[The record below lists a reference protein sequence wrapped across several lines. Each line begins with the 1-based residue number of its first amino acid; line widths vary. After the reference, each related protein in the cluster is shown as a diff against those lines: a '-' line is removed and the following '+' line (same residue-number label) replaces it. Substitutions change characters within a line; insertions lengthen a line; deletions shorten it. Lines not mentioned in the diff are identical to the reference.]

1 MDSVV
6 SSTLSNIEDIRNLVT
21 PLIGIGLYF
30 ISAFFM
36 VRILVLIFVG
46 QIDIATSRINAISD
60 IVVQGLYMLLTLL
73 LAVNVQTISLTI
85 TNVFSEHSEILTTS
99 SIGNLKYLIGP
110 LGGLLIKLAGTLAVS
125 FTLVAV
131 VFSVFKGQLSA
142 MSGSFMGLSES
153 AFQGIG
159 VMLIF
164 GIGIVVIV
172 LGSSLI

>member
-1 MDSVV
+1 
-6 SSTLSNIEDIRNLVT
+6 
-21 PLIGIGLYF
+21 
-30 ISAFFM
+30 
-36 VRILVLIFVG
+36 
-46 QIDIATSRINAISD
+46 
-60 IVVQGLYMLLTLL
+60 MLLTLL

-85 TNVFSEHSEILTTS
+85 TTVFSEHSEILTTS
-99 SIGNLKYLIGP
+99 SIGNLKHLIEP

-142 MSGSFMGLSES
+142 MSGSIMGLSES

>member
-1 MDSVV
+1 
-6 SSTLSNIEDIRNLVT
+6 
-21 PLIGIGLYF
+21 
-30 ISAFFM
+30 
-36 VRILVLIFVG
+36 VLIFVG

-60 IVVQGLYMLLTLL
+60 IVVQGLYMLLTLV
-73 LAVNVQTISLTI
+73 LAVNAQTISLTI
-85 TNVFSEHSEILTTS
+85 TNVFSENSDILTTS
-99 SIGNLKYLIGP
+99 SIGNLRYFIEP

-142 MSGSFMGLSES
+142 MSGSIMGLSES